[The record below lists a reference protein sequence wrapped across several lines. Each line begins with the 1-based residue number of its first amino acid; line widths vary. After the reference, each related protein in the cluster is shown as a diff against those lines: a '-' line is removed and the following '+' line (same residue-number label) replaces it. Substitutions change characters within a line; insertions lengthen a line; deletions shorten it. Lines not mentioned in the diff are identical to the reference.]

1 MKWLKDKDSVSQE
14 ELKKNR
20 DNANDAANYAADYA
34 DVAVFVAAYN
44 AAAAAYYAEWAAA
57 DAKWVGRYFKHTG
70 EDKQAYINEL
80 EKQQ

>member
-34 DVAVFVAAYN
+34 AAYN
-44 AAAAAYYAEWAAA
+44 AAAAAACYAEWAAA